1 MDSYNNPI
9 NPQRFVIKPL
19 PLFVGAML
27 VFLLFGNWLFIDLRE
42 GAKRDAQRNI
52 SAIGEIKT
60 NQIRDWLDDRMSDAN
75 TLSNNSFFSRE
86 ATLWMHAGASHDAK
100 RRLLIERLNAFL
112 TGHHYRAIVL
122 YDAAGRIVLS
132 AGKKI
137 PDRLEI
143 GMKVKHNM
151 YSGQLSLVDFHR
163 HHDPAHSIG
172 LGFLSPLREGGDIS
186 GAIYLAEDPT
196 QNLFSLLDNEPEGRE
211 TAETQ
216 LVRIEEDTV
225 LFLNQVRHSDEP
237 PLGFSLPINTA
248 QLAPAVALRGK
259 LGLLEGTKDERGQAV
274 LAYATAIQGTPWVLI
289 SKVDEQDAY
298 HLVNKLRN
306 VTLFLAIFIFGLT
319 GAWFWQWHRREQ
331 AASDSA
337 ILQERLRADALLL
350 ESEKCFRKIFE
361 YTALSMARSAINGE
375 FIEVN
380 DAWCSMYGYK
390 REEVL
395 SQHLTWQQIAH
406 PDDVESELEQLTKM
420 LAGKID
426 HFKLDM
432 RYIHKEG
439 RVLWGIDQVSL
450 VRDEKG
456 EPEYIFSVSQDI
468 SEHKQAEQQISFMA
482 YHDKLTG
489 LPNRALFFD
498 RLSQAISQARRG
510 HKHVALMYLDLDGFK
525 PINDIH
531 GHEAGDT
538 VLKMAAQRLLACV
551 RSMDT
556 VARLGGDEFAV
567 IVCQLDSPTEI
578 ERIAEQILRG
588 FAQAMTL
595 PNGAECTVG
604 TSIGISIYPD
614 NGGEMDSLLA
624 AADEAMY
631 DSKRKG
637 KNTCSYFGGA
647 PIHSNDAEAW
657 ILFDETHHV
666 GVLEIDE
673 QHRELVRLVNRLNG
687 AIKNKEGDA
696 STLGLYD
703 ELLEFT
709 AFHFATEH
717 RLMEECGYPELIHH
731 DLEHTHLLEEAQRY
745 KSRLTEGGDLLA
757 LQSIK
762 DWLLNHI
769 QFADK
774 PMASYLLAHE
784 EK

>member
-1 MDSYNNPI
+1 MDSYNNQISPHA
-9 NPQRFVIKPL
+9 IKPL

-27 VFLLFGNWLFIDLRE
+27 VFVLFGNWFFIDLRE
-42 GAKRDAQRNI
+42 GVKRDAQRNV
-52 SAIGEIKT
+52 SAIGEIKA
-60 NQIRDWLDDRMSDAN
+60 NQIRVWLDSRMSDAN
-75 TLSNNSFFSRE
+75 TLSDNSFFSRE
-86 ATLWMHAGASHDAK
+86 ATKWMQAGAPHDA
-100 RRLLIERLNAFL
+100 RRQQLVARLNAFL
-112 TGHHYRAIVL
+112 AGHHYRAIVL
-122 YDAAGRIVLS
+122 YDTAGRAVLNTGES
-132 AGKKI
+132 ILNNLKI
-137 PDRLEI
+137 GAEVKHVQDSGQFSVIDLHRHQGIANSI
-143 GMKVKHNM
+143 GM
-151 YSGQLSLVDFHR
+151 
-163 HHDPAHSIG
+163 
-172 LGFLSPLREGGDIS
+172 GFLTPLRDGMVYT
-186 GAIYLAEDPT
+186 GALYLAENPT
-196 QNLFSLLDNEPEGRE
+196 QYLFPLLDDEPEGSE

-216 LVRIEEDTV
+216 LVRIEGDFV
-225 LFLNQVRHSDEP
+225 LFLNQHHHRDEP
-237 PLGFSLPINTA
+237 PLGFRLPLNSPR
-248 QLAPAVALRGK
+248 LASAIALRGK
-259 LGLLEGTKDERGQAV
+259 HGLLEHAQDERGQAV
-274 LAYATAIQGTPWVLI
+274 LAYATAIQGTPWMLV

-298 HLVNKLRN
+298 HLLNKIRN
-306 VTLFLAIFIFGLT
+306 ITFFLGIFTFGLT
-319 GAWFWQWHRREQ
+319 GAWFWQWRRREQ
-331 AASDSA
+331 ATLDSA
-337 ILQERLRADALLL
+337 ILQERLRADVLLL
-350 ESEKCFRKIFE
+350 ESEKSFHMIFE
-361 YTALSMARSAINGE
+361 HTALPMARHSINGE

-380 DAWCSMYGYK
+380 DAWCDMYGYE

-395 SQHLTWQQIAH
+395 SQHLTWQQITY
-406 PDDVESELEQLTKM
+406 PDDVELGLKQLSKM
-420 LAGKID
+420 FARDIE
-426 HFKLDM
+426 HFKLDK

-439 RVLWGIDQVSL
+439 HVLWGAEQVSL

-456 EPEYIFSVSQDI
+456 EPEYIISAIQDI

-498 RLSQAISQARRG
+498 RLSQTISQARRG

-531 GHEAGDT
+531 GHEAGDV

-551 RSMDT
+551 RTMDT

-578 ERIAEQILRG
+578 ERIAEQILQA

-595 PNGAECTVG
+595 PSGSECTVG
-604 TSIGISIYPD
+604 ASIGISIYPD

-637 KNTCSYFGGA
+637 KSTYSYFGGA
-647 PIHSNDAEAW
+647 PIRANDGEAW
-657 ILFDETHHV
+657 ILFDEMHHV

-687 AIKNKEGDA
+687 AIKNKENDA
-696 STLGLYD
+696 TTLRLYD

-717 RLMEECGYPELIHH
+717 RLMEQSGYPELILH
-731 DLEHTHLLEEAQRY
+731 DLEHTHLLEEAQRF

-774 PMASYLLAHE
+774 PMASYLLANKLE
-784 EK
+784 